1 MIRGIAFW
9 AILIT
14 VAAASSG
21 AAALR
26 FWNEDA
32 DEQASLELLSD
43 CPTQFHGFKHAIVW
57 QSGGKRLLIQADH
70 ACGDKL
76 GHNYDLDKVTVS
88 IVSGEKV
95 ISKLESASA
104 TLSLSQNKL
113 VLGNA
118 TESLPSHCIGNPE
131 VVAID
136 LASSEVRM
144 PGRSFYLSN
153 PDSLN
158 CDAR

>member
-26 FWNEDA
+26 FWNEDEDDRA
-32 DEQASLELLSD
+32 ALELMND
-43 CPTQFHGFKHAIVW
+43 CPTQFDAFKHAIVW
-57 QSGGKRLLIQADH
+57 QSGGKRLMIQADR

-76 GHNYDLDKVTVS
+76 GHNYDLEKVTIS
-88 IVSGEKV
+88 IVSGDRV
-95 ISKLESASA
+95 LSRLESASA

-113 VLGNA
+113 VLGSA
-118 TESLPSHCIGNPE
+118 LESLPSHCIGNPE
-131 VVAID
+131 VLAID
-136 LASSEVRM
+136 LSSSEVRM
-144 PGRSFYLSN
+144 PGRSFYLNQSN
-153 PDSLN
+153 SLS
-158 CDAR
+158 CDVR